1 MAKARSWFRSA
12 MRVVVLLA
20 AFVVGLGGAA
30 PAAATPTP
38 DLCVRVE
45 GPTLPVASSCP
56 VPAVNAARGEAGD
69 RRDTVLDVPTPPA
82 EGYGAPQRSDLPT
95 TGPDVFGL
103 LTIGAAMVLAGVVL
117 VTVRRRGATSTLA
130 PAPVDAD
137 FAWHA
142 PTVELPV
149 WHRPED
155 AQRP

>member
-1 MAKARSWFRSA
+1 MAKARTWSRSTVRA
-12 MRVVVLLA
+12 AVLLA
-20 AFVVGLGGAA
+20 AILVGLGGAA
-30 PAAATPTP
+30 PAAATLVP
-38 DLCVRVE
+38 DPCVRVE
-45 GPTLPVASSCP
+45 SRSLPLTPDCP
-56 VPAVNAARGEAGD
+56 APGANTVRGGAD
-69 RRDTVLDVPTPPA
+69 DTVLNVPTPPA

-95 TGPDVFGL
+95 TGPDVSGL

-130 PAPVDAD
+130 PAPSDAD

-155 AQRP
+155 AHGR